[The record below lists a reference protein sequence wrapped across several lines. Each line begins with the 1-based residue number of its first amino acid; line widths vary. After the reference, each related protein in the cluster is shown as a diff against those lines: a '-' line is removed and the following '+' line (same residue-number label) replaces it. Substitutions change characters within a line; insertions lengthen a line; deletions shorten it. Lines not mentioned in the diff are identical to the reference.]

1 MSRNPAAEHL
11 LLAAVTTD
19 LDHRQRQ
26 RFAAQVAERLAMG
39 EAAYGSRWREM
50 GIERLLIEVSEEAAD
65 IGGWGTLAAQ
75 APDLPDLDP
84 DGTAIRH
91 LIAAMRHAALAFAAL
106 EVAAEE
112 IDRNGAYAAE

>member
-19 LDHRQRQ
+19 LEPRKRQ
-26 RFAAQVAERLAMG
+26 RFADQVAERLAMG
-39 EAAYGSRWREM
+39 EDAYGTRWQEM
-50 GIERLLIEVSEEAAD
+50 GIERLLAEVTEEAAD

-91 LIAAMRHAALAFAAL
+91 LLAAMRHAALAFAAL

-112 IDRNGAYAAE
+112 IDRNGSYAAE